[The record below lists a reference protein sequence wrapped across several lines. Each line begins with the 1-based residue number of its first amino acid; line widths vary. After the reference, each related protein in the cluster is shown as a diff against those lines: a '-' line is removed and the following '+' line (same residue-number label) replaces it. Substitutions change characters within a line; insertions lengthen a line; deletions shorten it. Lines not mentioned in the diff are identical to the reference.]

1 MGGRYLVTGVQLGL
15 IKGALIANTTDS
27 IPMAQNQIEEIL
39 NDQHVGSSD
48 QDIIF
53 DVKKASNILFGK
65 ES

>member
-39 NDQHVGSSD
+39 NDQFVGSSD
-48 QDIIF
+48 QSIEF
-53 DVKKASNILFGK
+53 DVKKTSNILFGK